1 MGGQADL
8 SYLPIRPKMGKNKA
22 KKQSRD
28 AVFKV
33 ATGSNVSK
41 SKSKA
46 KQVTTQLKKSI
57 VSTKTKTALADSKFD
72 QIKDSLV
79 QQAADSKVE
88 KKYPAAPVD
97 TRPSANVNEAE
108 ELFSQL

>member
-1 MGGQADL
+1 MGL
-8 SYLPIRPKMGKNKA
+8 TYKRKMGKNKA

-57 VSTKTKTALADSKFD
+57 VSTKAKTVLADNKFD
-72 QIKDSLV
+72 QVKESLI
-79 QQAADSKVE
+79 QQAADSKAE
-88 KKYPAAPVD
+88 KKYPAAAVD
-97 TRPSANVNEAE
+97 TRPSVNVNEAE